1 MPRDVLATRVLVG
14 MRVLVL
20 RQSPPLVPVTHAT
33 ATHVVLVVPR
43 DAPATRVLV
52 EMRVHAPR
60 LRDASN
66 PTMPGVARL
75 QIEPKCGRF
84 YLRCVISC
92 NFSMFFDGLL
102 GDSSV

>member
-1 MPRDVLATRVLVG
+1 MPRDVLATRVLAV
-14 MRVLVL
+14 MRALVL
-20 RQSPPLVPVTHAT
+20 RQSPLRVPVTHAT

-75 QIEPKCGRF
+75 QIEPKCSRF
-84 YLRCVISC
+84 YLCCVISC
-92 NFSMFFDGLL
+92 KFFMFFE
-102 GDSSV
+102 VFAWKW